1 MSTARREEESMDTD
15 LLQLLG
21 HRFGDGLVYL
31 REETERVLFDR
42 AVNLG
47 LVTGEG
53 YLTPAGRALLAEHNL
68 D

>member
-1 MSTARREEESMDTD
+1 MQAQTQVEAA

-31 REETERVLFDR
+31 REDSERRLYER
-42 AVNLG
+42 AVGLG
-47 LVTGEG
+47 LISVEG
-53 YLTPAGRALLAEHNL
+53 YLTPAGRALLARHNC